1 MAPSSARLSPR
12 FGACHAL
19 LSRLRLRPVVAD
31 PLAKRRRFR
40 PQLEQLEDRVVP
52 AFVITPTFD
61 TTITSDPNAAKIEA
75 SINRV
80 IQAFEDSF
88 SDNITVNITFAE
100 STSGLG
106 GSSKPVGTFDYTSY
120 LAALKS
126 HATTADDNTAIA
138 SLPAGPNTP
147 VGGSGNSSVLVTA
160 ALQNALGLAGAV
172 SSDGSISLNTSTMN
186 LDRTSTQDS
195 SKYDLMD
202 TTAHEIDE
210 ILAGGSAMDQQV
222 NGATANSTIEPLD
235 LFRYSANGTRSY
247 DTQATTT
254 SYFSIDGGATNL
266 VGFNQYAPDSK
277 HLNDFGDWFSNNG
290 AGNSVN
296 AHVQDS
302 NAQPGQYDTLSVEL
316 RRLDVLG
323 YTRVTTPAPVV
334 TAPSDQTAVENSTAT
349 INLGSFTAASPN
361 APWGVT
367 VSWGDGS
374 ISPIFFVN
382 SAGSL
387 GTLTHTYAE
396 EGTYTATVNVTDFVS
411 MSDSKTFKV
420 NVSDPAVQA
429 SGVAVNAVE
438 GAAFTGTPVA
448 TFTDPAGAEP
458 NTSDHYKVVSI
469 DWGDGTPLDTT
480 SGSISLLGNTFTVSG
495 NHTYGEEGNYTITA
509 IIDHEGVDTTVQTTA
524 TVSDPAVVAS
534 GVAVSAVE
542 GAAFTGTPV
551 ATFTDPGGAEPNT
564 SDSSGT
570 INDHYKVV
578 SIDWGDGTALDTSSG
593 AISLLG
599 NTFTVSGNHTY
610 GEEGSYTITAI
621 IDHEGV
627 DTTVKTTAT
636 VSDPAV
642 IATST
647 PVYGVECRTLT
658 VQVATFTDPGG
669 AEPNPSDPSGTLNN
683 HYKVDSINWGD
694 GTPLDT
700 TTGTITFSGSPG
712 SMTDPFTVS
721 GSHAFQHE
729 GTYTVT
735 TTLDHEGILTI
746 TQTTAIIKDDI
757 GLLLLDPSGSQSLM
771 VNGNGVVDVTGC
783 GAAVVNSNSPTA
795 AFVTGNASV
804 TAEDI
809 DVTGGVKTAGH
820 GSFSAPIDQEAATPD
835 PLGLSLPAP
844 PTPTFAAVHYS
855 SSVPLTLQPGTY
867 VGGIALSGHA
877 SVTLAPG
884 VYYLEG
890 GGFSVSG
897 QASVTGS
904 GVTLINAPAGPNDT
918 IRVSG
923 QGSLN
928 LTSPSSGP
936 FQGVTIFQDPTSS
949 DPVQLTGQAS
959 VTLTGVVYVPDA
971 LVQISGNAIVTVNP
985 GVGTATLP
993 PYLGALIAYDLKVD
1007 GNGVL
1012 TINPDDPPGGA
1023 AAAVVRAASPSSSV
1037 GGSSAASAAIAKSPS
1052 ISTAGN
1058 AVLPYLLNGNL
1069 QVLGSNPSSVA
1080 EPPTAANTSTAN
1092 QLHSSDASL
1101 GVQFLRSKTTLS
1113 DSWNEHLVDELFS
1126 QIVAMS

>member
-429 SGVAVNAVE
+429 SGVAVRARWWKSWPRRTNQ
-438 GAAFTGTPVA
+438 
-448 TFTDPAGAEP
+448 
-458 NTSDHYKVVSI
+458 SR
-469 DWGDGTPLDTT
+469 T
-480 SGSISLLGNTFTVSG
+480 SGPGFNLL
-495 NHTYGEEGNYTITA
+495 
-509 IIDHEGVDTTVQTTA
+509 
-524 TVSDPAVVAS
+524 
-534 GVAVSAVE
+534 
-542 GAAFTGTPV
+542 
-551 ATFTDPGGAEPNT
+551 
-564 SDSSGT
+564 
-570 INDHYKVV
+570 
-578 SIDWGDGTALDTSSG
+578 
-593 AISLLG
+593 
-599 NTFTVSGNHTY
+599 
-610 GEEGSYTITAI
+610 
-621 IDHEGV
+621 
-627 DTTVKTTAT
+627 
-636 VSDPAV
+636 
-642 IATST
+642 
-647 PVYGVECRTLT
+647 
-658 VQVATFTDPGG
+658 
-669 AEPNPSDPSGTLNN
+669 
-683 HYKVDSINWGD
+683 
-694 GTPLDT
+694 
-700 TTGTITFSGSPG
+700 
-712 SMTDPFTVS
+712 
-721 GSHAFQHE
+721 
-729 GTYTVT
+729 
-735 TTLDHEGILTI
+735 
-746 TQTTAIIKDDI
+746 
-757 GLLLLDPSGSQSLM
+757 
-771 VNGNGVVDVTGC
+771 
-783 GAAVVNSNSPTA
+783 
-795 AFVTGNASV
+795 
-804 TAEDI
+804 
-809 DVTGGVKTAGH
+809 
-820 GSFSAPIDQEAATPD
+820 
-835 PLGLSLPAP
+835 
-844 PTPTFAAVHYS
+844 
-855 SSVPLTLQPGTY
+855 
-867 VGGIALSGHA
+867 
-877 SVTLAPG
+877 
-884 VYYLEG
+884 
-890 GGFSVSG
+890 
-897 QASVTGS
+897 
-904 GVTLINAPAGPNDT
+904 
-918 IRVSG
+918 
-923 QGSLN
+923 
-928 LTSPSSGP
+928 
-936 FQGVTIFQDPTSS
+936 
-949 DPVQLTGQAS
+949 
-959 VTLTGVVYVPDA
+959 
-971 LVQISGNAIVTVNP
+971 
-985 GVGTATLP
+985 
-993 PYLGALIAYDLKVD
+993 
-1007 GNGVL
+1007 
-1012 TINPDDPPGGA
+1012 
-1023 AAAVVRAASPSSSV
+1023 
-1037 GGSSAASAAIAKSPS
+1037 
-1052 ISTAGN
+1052 
-1058 AVLPYLLNGNL
+1058 
-1069 QVLGSNPSSVA
+1069 
-1080 EPPTAANTSTAN
+1080 
-1092 QLHSSDASL
+1092 
-1101 GVQFLRSKTTLS
+1101 
-1113 DSWNEHLVDELFS
+1113 
-1126 QIVAMS
+1126 